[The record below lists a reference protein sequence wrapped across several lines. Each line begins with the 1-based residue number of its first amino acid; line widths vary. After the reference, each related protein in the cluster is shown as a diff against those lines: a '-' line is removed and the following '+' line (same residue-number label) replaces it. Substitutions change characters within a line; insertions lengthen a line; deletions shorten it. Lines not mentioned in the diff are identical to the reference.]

1 MRKATQKS
9 KLTNPGGGNV
19 EIEGRLRTRR
29 GEAPESEVATD
40 KVSNNDSKQS
50 AETERES
57 TASPSR
63 ITRMLKY
70 VPYLFLVG
78 LMIASFVLAIRSES
92 PANSS
97 SSTGVCWDKKIRIRV
112 IPDEA
117 CRTLYI
123 NMSMK
128 TPFLLLI
135 IYALVHAYLSQLTGM
150 LSTLGRILGLVSGDA
165 ASCGQLKSWDQRKR
179 VMALLGWDLLARAV
193 WAGATAFPT
202 FYSAYVLFMYMN
214 DSFYSLFAV
223 QALLSG
229 QQLCINEYMTAL
241 FARRAE
247 ALDTALRYPEAGSA
261 VVGDIAHWSI
271 SPGVVSSSA
280 TSRIGSAMIGM
291 ILFKLGFN
299 IFVESI
305 CGEGTLVLRT
315 VLFVLFDIAT
325 LVIVLWLDGSYSQ
338 ISAPLVGRSRASA
351 PATNHWSLASLCRAR
366 FGMERLFGVPQN
378 KKSGFKHLWVQHI
391 VIAVATVVASAG
403 FLLASTAY
411 TGERIC

>member
-150 LSTLGRILGLVSGDA
+150 LSTFGRILGLVSGDA
-165 ASCGQLKSWDQRKR
+165 VWLSRRLIVYGTKAQKYVFRTSLIYY
-179 VMALLGWDLLARAV
+179 LL
-193 WAGATAFPT
+193 TCP
-202 FYSAYVLFMYMN
+202 
-214 DSFYSLFAV
+214 
-223 QALLSG
+223 
-229 QQLCINEYMTAL
+229 
-241 FARRAE
+241 
-247 ALDTALRYPEAGSA
+247 
-261 VVGDIAHWSI
+261 
-271 SPGVVSSSA
+271 
-280 TSRIGSAMIGM
+280 
-291 ILFKLGFN
+291 
-299 IFVESI
+299 
-305 CGEGTLVLRT
+305 
-315 VLFVLFDIAT
+315 
-325 LVIVLWLDGSYSQ
+325 
-338 ISAPLVGRSRASA
+338 PLVGFLNNSSKRFFTHFFFFSWSFVTPLRPPMPPPTPWASSCRGPHPSR
-351 PATNHWSLASLCRAR
+351 LASGPTALLRPGRSTLCR
-366 FGMERLFGVPQN
+366 RL
-378 KKSGFKHLWVQHI
+378 
-391 VIAVATVVASAG
+391 
-403 FLLASTAY
+403 
-411 TGERIC
+411 